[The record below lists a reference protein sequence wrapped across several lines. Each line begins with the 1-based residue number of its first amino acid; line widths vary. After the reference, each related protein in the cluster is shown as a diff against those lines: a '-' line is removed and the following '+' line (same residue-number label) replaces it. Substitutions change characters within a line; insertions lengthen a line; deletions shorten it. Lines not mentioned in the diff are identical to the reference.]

1 MLHLMQ
7 RSRRRGYRIQTE
19 MDTMPARHVPVLL
32 RETMAALNVKRG
44 GRYVDGTLGR
54 AGHAKE
60 IVALGGMVLGIDRD
74 DQAIAEVEAMKVDG
88 LKIAKGNHGEL
99 KEIAESNGWS
109 EVDGVLLDL
118 GVSSPQLDD
127 AGRGFSFQREGP
139 LDMRMDRSR
148 SVTAA
153 ALVNESGVDHL
164 EEIFRNFGE
173 EPNAR
178 RIARAIVERRVEK
191 PFETTLD
198 LADFVERVVGRRGP
212 HHPATRVFQALRMD
226 VNDELGELRRALE
239 GGLALVKRGGLFAVI
254 TFESLTDREVK
265 RFFAAHAGREVSLQ
279 GGGSEWRGELPRVK
293 IVARKAVKAKP
304 EEVESNPRSRSAK
317 LRVAEKE

>member
-1 MLHLMQ
+1 MH
-7 RSRRRGYRIQTE
+7 I
-19 MDTMPARHVPVLL
+19 PVLL
-32 RETMAALNVKRG
+32 KETMEALAVRKG

-60 IVALGGMVLGIDRD
+60 IIALGGEVLGIDRD
-74 DQAIAEVEAMKVDG
+74 DQAVAEVEAMGIDG
-88 LKIAKGNHGEL
+88 LRIARGNHGKL
-99 KEIAESNGWS
+99 KEIAEGIGWR

-148 SVTAA
+148 GLTAA
-153 ALVNESGVDHL
+153 DVVNGYGADEL
-164 EEIFRNFGE
+164 ERVFRELGE

-178 RIARAIVERRVEK
+178 RMARGVAKRREER
-191 PFETTLD
+191 PFRTTAD
-198 LADFVERVVGRRGP
+198 LADFVERLAGRRGGR
-212 HHPATRVFQALRMD
+212 HPATRVFQALRME
-226 VNDELGELRRALE
+226 VNDEMGELRRALE
-239 GGLALVKRGGLFAVI
+239 GALALLRNGGRLAVI

-293 IVARKAVKAKP
+293 FVSRRAARASEGEVK
-304 EEVESNPRSRSAK
+304 SNPRSRSAK
-317 LRVAEKE
+317 LRAAQKE

>member
-1 MLHLMQ
+1 MEE
-7 RSRRRGYRIQTE
+7 TV
-19 MDTMPARHVPVLL
+19 ARHVPVLL
-32 RETMAALNVKRG
+32 RETVAALDVKRG

-54 AGHAKE
+54 AGHARE
-60 IVALGGMVLGIDRD
+60 VVALGGEVLGIDRD
-74 DQAIAEVEAMKVDG
+74 DQAVAEVEAMKIEG
-88 LKIAKGNHGEL
+88 LRIARGNHGEL
-99 KEIAESNGWS
+99 REIAEANGWS

-148 SVTAA
+148 GLTAA
-153 ALVNESGVDHL
+153 ALVNESGADRL
-164 EEIFRNFGE
+164 EEIFRTLGE

-178 RIARAIVERRVEK
+178 RIARAIVERRAER
-191 PFETTLD
+191 PFETTSD
-198 LADFVERVVGRRGP
+198 LALFVERLVGRRGP
-212 HHPATRVFQALRMD
+212 HHPATRVFQALRME

-239 GGLALVKRGGLFAVI
+239 GGLAILRRGGRFAVI

-293 IVARKAVKAKP
+293 VVSRKAVKASP
-304 EEVESNPRSRSAK
+304 EEVDLNPRSRSAK
-317 LRVAEKE
+317 LRVAQKE